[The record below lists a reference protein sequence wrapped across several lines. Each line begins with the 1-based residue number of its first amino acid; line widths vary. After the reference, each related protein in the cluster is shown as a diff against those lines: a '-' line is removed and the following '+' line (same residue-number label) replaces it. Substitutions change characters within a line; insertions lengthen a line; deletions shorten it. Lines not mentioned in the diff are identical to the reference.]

1 MKLVVIRKRK
11 ERTREKFK
19 GRINIIWCWLYGAS
33 LELCQKLCCAC
44 DPGLT
49 ENRWAKDGG
58 RNVWK
63 ETRSGPKVREKEKEE
78 TVYAVPLWGKWKK
91 KKKNNWLT
99 TTTTTTT
106 RPGIKPE
113 TLILVIT
120 AQSHPAYKQSSEQI
134 PCFILQ
140 LREAY
145 KKSLLLRVQSVHSC
159 SAGR

>member
-91 KKKNNWLT
+91 KNKKQLTYLNNHHHHQARNKTWDPNPGNHSTESSCIQTVFGTNTVFYFTAKRGVQKVSLT
-99 TTTTTTT
+99 ES
-106 RPGIKPE
+106 PI
-113 TLILVIT
+113 
-120 AQSHPAYKQSSEQI
+120 
-134 PCFILQ
+134 
-140 LREAY
+140 
-145 KKSLLLRVQSVHSC
+145 
-159 SAGR
+159 SALMFCR